1 MLINAIGLKIRD
13 QLDKPRT
20 LSQST
25 DSSKVV
31 DAALNIGESKD
42 RSEQIAKNPLFRHTS
57 VSIPAL
63 ADNIAPIVSSSGP
76 LVPTKLKETQSEVAG
91 LGSVAGFTIF
101 SDFPSIPKPLPSLTK
116 PTSSVPVTKRT
127 ASGAKKEV
135 SSAPAPLSLGFS
147 IFEETKPTVADSV
160 KAISSKAVKVV
171 DNAHR
176 KPLSQKQSTSTSC
189 PQESEVAADA
199 LKKLPTSEVRH
210 ETPAVQET
218 VADFDNED
226 STINTKLARFDIDA
240 MFFSPSASDSVP
252 GGNSKN
258 KAKNVI
264 KGSLSS
270 ENGQC
275 NAMSKS
281 IRQQKALPL
290 GVKVEELTG
299 LKDLSAIKEA

>member
-1 MLINAIGLKIRD
+1 VLINAIGLKIRD

-31 DAALNIGESKD
+31 DAALNMGESKD
-42 RSEQIAKNPLFRHTS
+42 RSEQIAKNPFFRHTS

-63 ADNIAPIVSSSGP
+63 ADNIAPIVSNSGP
-76 LVPTKLKETQSEVAG
+76 ILVPTQLKETQSEVAG
-91 LGSVAGFTIF
+91 LGSMAGFTIF
-101 SDFPSIPKPLPSLTK
+101 SDAPSIPKPLPSLTK

-147 IFEETKPTVADSV
+147 IFEETKSTVADSV

-171 DNAHR
+171 DNAHK
-176 KPLSQKQSTSTSC
+176 KPLSQKQ
-189 PQESEVAADA
+189 QESEVAADA
-199 LKKLPTSEVRH
+199 LKKFPTSEVRH

-252 GGNSKN
+252 GGNTKN
-258 KAKNVI
+258 KEKNVI

-270 ENGQC
+270 ENAQC